1 MSVPLDPRV
10 LINYY
15 LRKGWYDHVQRLCEN
30 ILEKKGSDP
39 VILFWRAF
47 GIVLERSYSSA
58 IRELEN
64 LKKRK
69 EVELP
74 CLHALI
80 YAHNQCKHVD
90 HEEIAQFE
98 LQVCMAEES
107 ATEHSLLLCANFFWH
122 LKEHAKARKLLEQ
135 LSGVNGRPGLA
146 KDPLVQQRAIVL
158 RGWVDLTVEPKTKRD
173 TDLRDAALTF
183 FEQSKDRKDAELLLG
198 IAKYHDMKK
207 AYAKALECFDEI
219 IVKFMWFK
227 HSVSEKALI
236 LLKMGNWEQSIDSVE
251 RALAENPKDI
261 EAIRIMI
268 LFLLSREGRTKDAA
282 QQIREIFDAL
292 KKVEPANPELFH
304 EIAKCNARLSDRN
317 AEVLQC
323 NLALMEQAVQL
334 NPESGVF
341 RAERGYQRSLLE
353 DYPEAMES
361 YKEALKLDESN
372 EVALHGLIYCQIKL
386 GQLEDASQQMEFLSV
401 IQESI
406 GASASFVFLQ
416 ALLSWQ
422 KEKDRAKQ
430 VRLLQTAVQ
439 IHMDKLKETIQLADV
454 STHELMSQLNPL
466 FLVEVASEFLA
477 QDATGAANGSGGS
490 NGSDDSATAI
500 VAKGINILEKL
511 VNKSPGFIRAQFVL
525 AQAFFGSLRLDDS
538 YHICNTVSLL
548 RHCSVICDIWSI

>member
-15 LRKGWYDHVQRLCEN
+15 LRKGWYDHVQRLCES

-173 TDLRDAALTF
+173 ADLRDAALTF

-207 AYAKALECFDEI
+207 AYAEALECFDEI
-219 IVKFMWFK
+219 IVKFTWFK

-282 QQIREIFDAL
+282 QQIRELFDAL

-477 QDATGAANGSGGS
+477 QDAAGAANGSGGS
-490 NGSDDSATAI
+490 NGYDDSATAI
-500 VAKGINILEKL
+500 VAKGISILEKL

-525 AQAFFGSLRLDDS
+525 AQAFFSSLRLDDS